1 MCETYIFYTII
12 SIFLAVFLV
21 LFAIMIIENNK
32 HKKRMESITRYQ
44 INSSAMI
51 DASIPG
57 TLDLIINESFLD
69 YQVKFLLAEELYI
82 TEERESEIRKD
93 IVLLV
98 TKRIS
103 NNALDKLSMFYNI
116 SNIADIMAD
125 KIYIS
130 VMNYVVE
137 HNTNFKNM
145 EQP

>member
-51 DASIPG
+51 DTSIPG